1 MATDSEALPLHVA
14 FGVAAAAALGVDDC
28 RQLEVAE
35 LQLVRETLAAAVEA
49 GGRHGDAA
57 SVDDVPTMQL
67 ERWLLCTFYVAVM
80 EDVLG
85 SRLRADGVERGE
97 FLRRRLEA
105 CRAAQSSYRSHA
117 QRAQRL
123 LASAS
128 ERRAGEQLWGGGAD
142 EDFDGEAALSAELAR
157 QRKIAVATQV
167 RILRELA
174 DRHAMIRRHPMQW
187 RRAHSLTVLIAAA
200 PLQRSVVDGE
210 EMVREF
216 LLRFARHSMWAA
228 WQATADLS
236 REMDALQHALAAV
249 DSGNTPGNAATAPV
263 RAPEGSHR
271 SAANITFI
279 PEGGAT
285 PVRFQS
291 VGAWERHMAQAT
303 TDTAPEMTR
312 SWDVGRSVVRSAEA
326 PRAARRMPS
335 PPPARANGRAED
347 GSESESDEEEQ
358 LRRARARDEW
368 RDEHKLGEGNRYRR
382 G

>member
-1 MATDSEALPLHVA
+1 MVTDSEALPLDVA

-28 RQLEVAE
+28 HQLEVAE

-105 CRAAQSSYRSHA
+105 CRSAQSSYRSHA
-117 QRAQRL
+117 QRTQRL
-123 LASAS
+123 LASGS
-128 ERRAGEQLWGGGAD
+128 ERGAGEQLWGDGAD
-142 EDFDGEAALSAELAR
+142 DGFDGEAALSAELAR
-157 QRKIAVATQV
+157 QRKIAIATQV

-174 DRHAMIRRHPMQW
+174 GRHAMIQRHSVQW
-187 RRAHSLTVLIAAA
+187 RRAHSLTMLIAAA

-228 WQATADLS
+228 RQATVDLS
-236 REMDALQHALAAV
+236 REMDALQHTLAPV
-249 DSGNTPGNAATAPV
+249 DSGNTADNAAAAPV
-263 RAPEGSHR
+263 RAREGSQR

-279 PEGGAT
+279 PAGGAT

-291 VGAWERHMAQAT
+291 LGAWERHMAQAAANA
-303 TDTAPEMTR
+303 APKMTR
-312 SWDVGRSVVRSAEA
+312 PWDFGRSVVRSAEA
-326 PRAARRMPS
+326 PRVARRMPS
-335 PPPARANGRAED
+335 PPPARANVGAED